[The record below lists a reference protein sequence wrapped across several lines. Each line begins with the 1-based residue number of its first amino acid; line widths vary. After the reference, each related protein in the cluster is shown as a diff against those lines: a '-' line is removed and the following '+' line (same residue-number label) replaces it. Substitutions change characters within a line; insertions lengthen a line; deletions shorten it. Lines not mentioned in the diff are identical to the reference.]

1 MFGHAHRAG
10 EPGTYKEMIEI
21 KLDGLKV
28 AIKEDTDG
36 YVASVEFTKVDSRQL
51 VGDSEVELLNDV
63 IEIIQ
68 QHYESTAD
76 QIRLIQKLRMQKG

>member
-1 MFGHAHRAG
+1 
-10 EPGTYKEMIEI
+10 MIEI

-51 VGDSEVELLNDV
+51 VGDSEVELLNAV

-76 QIRLIQKLRMQKG
+76 QIRLIQKLRMKGIE

>member
-1 MFGHAHRAG
+1 
-10 EPGTYKEMIEI
+10 MIEI

-36 YVASVEFTKVDSRQL
+36 YVALVEFTTTESRKL

-68 QHYESTAD
+68 QHYESSAD

>member
-1 MFGHAHRAG
+1 
-10 EPGTYKEMIEI
+10 MIEI

-28 AIKEDTDG
+28 VITEDSDG
-36 YVASVEFTKVDSRQL
+36 YVASVEFTPSESRQL

-68 QHYESTAD
+68 QHYESSAD

>member
-1 MFGHAHRAG
+1 
-10 EPGTYKEMIEI
+10 MIEI

-36 YVASVEFTKVDSRQL
+36 YVASVKFTKVDSRQL

-76 QIRLIQKLRMQKG
+76 QIRLIQKLRMKGIE

>member
-1 MFGHAHRAG
+1 
-10 EPGTYKEMIEI
+10 MIEI

-28 AIKEDTDG
+28 AIKEGTDG
-36 YVASVEFTKVDSRQL
+36 YVASVEFTPTESRQL

-68 QHYESTAD
+68 QHYESSAD

>member
-1 MFGHAHRAG
+1 
-10 EPGTYKEMIEI
+10 MIEI

-36 YVASVEFTKVDSRQL
+36 YVASVEFTASDSRQL

-68 QHYESTAD
+68 QHYESMAD
-76 QIRLIQKLRMQKG
+76 QIRLIQKLRMKGIE

>member
-1 MFGHAHRAG
+1 
-10 EPGTYKEMIEI
+10 MIEI
-21 KLDGLKV
+21 KLDGLRV
-28 AIKEDTDG
+28 AIKEDADG
-36 YVASVEFTKVDSRQL
+36 YVASVEFTKLDSRQL

-76 QIRLIQKLRMQKG
+76 QIRLIQKLRMKGIE

>member
-1 MFGHAHRAG
+1 
-10 EPGTYKEMIEI
+10 MIEI
-21 KLDGLKV
+21 KLDGLRV
-28 AIKEDTDG
+28 AIKEDADG

-68 QHYESTAD
+68 QHYESSAD

>member
-1 MFGHAHRAG
+1 
-10 EPGTYKEMIEI
+10 MIEI

-28 AIKEDTDG
+28 AITEDSEG
-36 YVASVEFTKVDSRQL
+36 YVASVEFTPTESRQL

-76 QIRLIQKLRMQKG
+76 QIRLIQKLRMKGIE

>member
-1 MFGHAHRAG
+1 
-10 EPGTYKEMIEI
+10 MIEI

-28 AIKEDTDG
+28 AIKENTDG
-36 YVASVEFTKVDSRQL
+36 YVASVEFTSTESRQL

-68 QHYESTAD
+68 QHYESSAD